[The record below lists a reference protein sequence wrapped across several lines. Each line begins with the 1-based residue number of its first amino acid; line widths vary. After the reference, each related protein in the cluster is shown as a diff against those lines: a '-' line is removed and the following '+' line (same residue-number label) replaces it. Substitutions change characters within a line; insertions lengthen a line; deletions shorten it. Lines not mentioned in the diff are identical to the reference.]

1 MRRTLAL
8 AGGVMLA
15 LAFSQFPEYAQQY
28 EQRLGGAVDE
38 LRIITEKF
46 DADATAAGLTRE
58 QAFARY
64 AQTSDDFIAG
74 QGRNAE
80 ETFLRY
86 ARLSADLT
94 EISTASPMDRLRL
107 LPKFLDAEVGR
118 RSLPKIEPGVLLT
131 PEGLGWAEQARRRA
145 TAGVGADRADPAAV
159 PAAIASRPS
168 GAGHLGYKAFFMS
181 HCRNGCPPL

>member
-8 AGGVMLA
+8 AGGVLLA
-15 LAFSQFPEYAQQY
+15 IAFSQFPEYAQQY

-64 AQTSDDFIAG
+64 AQTSDTFIAG

-80 ETFLRY
+80 ETFRRY

-94 EISTASPMDRLRL
+94 EISTATPMDRLRL

-118 RSLPKIEPGVLLT
+118 RALQNFEPGIPVTL
-131 PEGLGWAEQARRRA
+131 EGLGWAGAGLAVGYTAVSALLALLMLPFRRRPR
-145 TAGVGADRADPAAV
+145 RAV
-159 PAAIASRPS
+159 QRI
-168 GAGHLGYKAFFMS
+168 GI
-181 HCRNGCPPL
+181 

>member
-1 MRRTLAL
+1 MRRTIAL

-15 LAFSQFPEYAQQY
+15 LAFSQFPEYSQQY

-38 LRIITEKF
+38 LRIITERF

-64 AQTSDDFIAG
+64 TQTSDNFIVG

-80 ETFLRY
+80 ETFRRY

-94 EISTASPMDRLRL
+94 ELSTAGPMDRLRL
-107 LPKFLDAEVGR
+107 LPKFFDAEVGR
-118 RSLPKIEPGVLLT
+118 RALDNFEPGVPVTL
-131 PEGLGWAEQARRRA
+131 EGLGWAGAGLALGYTLVSLLVGLLMLPFRRRSRRLA
-145 TAGVGADRADPAAV
+145 RAG
-159 PAAIASRPS
+159 I
-168 GAGHLGYKAFFMS
+168 
-181 HCRNGCPPL
+181 

>member
-80 ETFLRY
+80 ETFLRH

-118 RSLPKIEPGVLLT
+118 RALQNFEPGVPLT
-131 PEGLGWAEQARRRA
+131 LEGLGWAGAGLAVGYTLVSALLGLILLPFRRRSRR
-145 TAGVGADRADPAAV
+145 TVQRAG
-159 PAAIASRPS
+159 I
-168 GAGHLGYKAFFMS
+168 
-181 HCRNGCPPL
+181 